1 VADAIVAN
9 TLRTGQA
16 TIITTPGG
24 PDGGVPSDIMQMA
37 LSADEN
43 YLLFVSKGTRSLWGV
58 RLRE

>member
-1 VADAIVAN
+1 
-9 TLRTGQA
+9 
-16 TIITTPGG
+16 
-24 PDGGVPSDIMQMA
+24 MQMA